1 MRSRFIATGLI
12 SAVLLAVIPA
22 NSSANS
28 KYYKN
33 THREGFEFTANTILE
48 VWDDYEHIYSTS
60 TGKIISSKLAKYC
73 KTVKFYDQLTFS
85 PNAQKG
91 CIAAF
96 KKYGATG

>member
-1 MRSRFIATGLI
+1 MKLIAKVLI
-12 SAVLLAVIPA
+12 TAVLLAVVPT
-22 NSSANS
+22 NSSTAS

-33 THREGFEFTANTILE
+33 TYKEGYSFTVNTILE

-60 TGKIISSKLAKYC
+60 TGKIINSKLIKYC
-73 KTVKFYDQLTFS
+73 KTADLYDQLVFS

-96 KKYGATG
+96 KKYGAIG